1 MRTTAILNLKGGV
14 AKTATTINMAAI
26 LAKDYRKYVLVVD
39 ADSQANTT
47 EFLFN
52 GRSDPKGIFEVLTG
66 EYEKVLAYATTIW
79 GCSILPADERL
90 MDLDLTSMTAGE
102 VSPENLKKWLA
113 LTETMTAYIG
123 SRPPSFDH
131 VLVDC
136 PPAFNAASAAALLA
150 ADDVIIPIKLDAFSL
165 RGMSNLMRQIKN
177 MQQINPKLRLAGLLP
192 TMTYKSA
199 SIDEAMQA
207 LKNSG
212 LPVFPAIRRTAK
224 VDDMT
229 FAQEPLIY
237 SSPRSAACID
247 YRAFVKVYIAQKGG
261 AVNG

>member
-26 LAKDYRKYVLVVD
+26 LAKDYRKHVLVVD

-47 EFLFN
+47 EFFGGPIL
-52 GRSDPKGIFEVLTG
+52 GRSTFADMLRRTDTNNPMIQTRLTN
-66 EYEKVLAYATTIW
+66 VTLI
-79 GCSILPADERL
+79 SADDSL
-90 MDLDLTSMTAGE
+90 MDLDLSKVSGNE
-102 VSPENLKKWLA
+102 VDVQCLKTKLISSSSA
-113 LTETMTAYIG
+113 
-123 SRPPSFDH
+123 DH
-131 VLVDC
+131 VLIDC

-192 TMTYKSA
+192 TMTYKSP

-207 LKNSG
+207 LKDSG

-247 YRAFVKVYIAQKGG
+247 YRAFVRVYMTQKGG